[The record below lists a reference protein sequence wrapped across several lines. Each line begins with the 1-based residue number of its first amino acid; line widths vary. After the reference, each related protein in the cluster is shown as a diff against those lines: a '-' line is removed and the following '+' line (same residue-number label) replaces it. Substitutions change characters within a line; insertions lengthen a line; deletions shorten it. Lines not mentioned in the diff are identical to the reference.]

1 MGGLLVFSNTFL
13 HSKTCMYVTEVL
25 SLLCTAYS
33 LFHLVKAQ
41 LFIFISLLLL
51 LVLTLLSSFS
61 MQMSSYKRATF
72 EEEATDNPADGSMSP
87 DSVEVGFRKGGIQLL
102 GPMGRRTQMEVVLA
116 GVLLCSLLA
125 LFGCAVTLG
134 MRYNTGEAFGYT
146 HGHRRASTH
155 TSTQV
160 LCLIIRLIIC
170 YVSLCINISAGWCL
184 AVSL

>member
-1 MGGLLVFSNTFL
+1 MEALLT
-13 HSKTCMYVTEVL
+13 
-25 SLLCTAYS
+25 
-33 LFHLVKAQ
+33 
-41 LFIFISLLLL
+41 
-51 LVLTLLSSFS
+51 
-61 MQMSSYKRATF
+61 MSVIHVMAH
-72 EEEATDNPADGSMSP
+72 AHALAPQ
-87 DSVEVGFRKGGIQLL
+87 VGFRKGGIQLL
-102 GPMGRRTQMEVVLA
+102 GPLGRRTQMEVVLA

-146 HGHRRASTH
+146 HGHKHASTH
-155 TSTQV
+155 TSTHM